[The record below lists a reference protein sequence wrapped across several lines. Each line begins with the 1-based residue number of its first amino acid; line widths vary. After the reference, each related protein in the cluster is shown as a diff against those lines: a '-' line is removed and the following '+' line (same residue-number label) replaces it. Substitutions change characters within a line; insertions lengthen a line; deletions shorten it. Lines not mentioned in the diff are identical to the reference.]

1 MHTNDDISVENCRKL
16 LRRAAWRIQ
25 YKTRIKQVR
34 ECHIL
39 FDDQAYDMGFEA
51 DIISK
56 IFVENLL
63 NTIPSERCRFV
74 IKRTVID
81 GLTEKEVAYELKIT
95 QQGVNKWKK
104 RGLELLR
111 ESLTNSSEP

>member
-1 MHTNDDISVENCRKL
+1 MHTDDDISVENCRKL

-25 YKTRIKQVR
+25 YKTRIKQMR
-34 ECHIL
+34 ECRLL

-51 DIISK
+51 DIISA

-111 ESLTNSSEP
+111 KSLMNSYEP